1 MTTTTGAVLDRTT
14 TESETFDNVFEG
26 TASISVQATEYHKI
40 PGSSDTRSK
49 YDEI

>member
-1 MTTTTGAVLDRTT
+1 MIDVV
-14 TESETFDNVFEG
+14 ESFNDVFEG
-26 TASISVQATEYHKI
+26 SPLISVQATEYHKI